1 MLKSKCVKRRKMK
14 DFTIG
19 GETAKWMN
27 AYAQWPEEYKC
38 ILTRPSV
45 M

>member
-1 MLKSKCVKRRKMK
+1 MCKEKKNER
-14 DFTIG
+14 FHYW

-38 ILTRPSV
+38 ILTRLSV